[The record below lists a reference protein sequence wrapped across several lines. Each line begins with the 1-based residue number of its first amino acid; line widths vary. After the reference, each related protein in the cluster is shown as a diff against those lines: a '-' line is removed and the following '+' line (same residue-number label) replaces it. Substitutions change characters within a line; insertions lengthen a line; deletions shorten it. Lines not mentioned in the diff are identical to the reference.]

1 MVFLLGFYL
10 AGAWIGVLLFYCLL
24 QFSSNFAQGPFQGY
38 MPDLVPAKQV
48 GLASGLMGLMILL
61 GVGGGAMLVA
71 RRRTA
76 SATPATSSS

>member
-1 MVFLLGFYL
+1 MVFLVGLYL
-10 AGAWIGVLLFYCLL
+10 ADAWIGLLVFYVAL

-61 GVGGGAMLVA
+61 GIGGGAIA
-71 RRRTA
+71 RRGR
-76 SATPATSSS
+76 SSPPGIPATSSS